1 MIEVKNLHFNYG
13 KKEILND
20 INLTINDNQITA
32 LIGANGAGKSSLL
45 SVITRLNKPASGDVF
60 IDGVNINEINPN
72 ELAKIIGVLRQKNDF
87 NLRLT
92 VREMIS
98 FGRFPYS
105 KGRLTKVDN
114 QKIDEVIN
122 YLKLEELEKRYITE
136 LSGGELQR
144 VLIGL
149 VLAQDTKYIILD
161 EPLNNLDLKHAL
173 QTMSLLVKLVREL
186 DKTVVI
192 VMHDINITS
201 AFADTIVAMKDGQ
214 VIKTGPSQELIEK
227 DTLDHVFDHS
237 FCVAGLMGKK
247 VCVFH
252 EGFDITKLKEEEI
265 TINK

>member
-122 YLKLEELEKRYITE
+122 YLKLEELEKRY
-136 LSGGELQR
+136 
-144 VLIGL
+144 
-149 VLAQDTKYIILD
+149 
-161 EPLNNLDLKHAL
+161 
-173 QTMSLLVKLVREL
+173 
-186 DKTVVI
+186 
-192 VMHDINITS
+192 
-201 AFADTIVAMKDGQ
+201 
-214 VIKTGPSQELIEK
+214 
-227 DTLDHVFDHS
+227 
-237 FCVAGLMGKK
+237 
-247 VCVFH
+247 
-252 EGFDITKLKEEEI
+252 
-265 TINK
+265 